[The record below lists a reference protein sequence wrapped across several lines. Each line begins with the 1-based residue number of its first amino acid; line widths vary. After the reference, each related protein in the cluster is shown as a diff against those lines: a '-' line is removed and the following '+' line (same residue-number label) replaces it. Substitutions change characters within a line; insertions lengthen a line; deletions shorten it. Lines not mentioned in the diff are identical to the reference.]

1 MTSYVKRTDNNVWLV
16 LNLPFGRWQVQASS
30 DNTRSDCYAYC
41 EQSFVQPE
49 RCSGHTWMVI
59 NREGKFDEYG
69 DVSVTTTHSKSQLA
83 VIDKGDRVARLIT
96 SNKKMTTI
104 EEVCGAMGLVAYSN
118 ENMNNVPLVLKACS
132 CLIDVLRSKN
142 KLLNAEKTAKA
153 FGFANIDIGADVAA
167 YFAALP
173 IPPPNNGINTG
184 SQSPGG
190 EVTNLNRTFSLNDLF
205 LNGSQKSVG
214 GSVQLKIGLL
224 TLLSELL
231 NIHMSL
237 NTACES
243 ILRCV
248 RYLCRW

>member
-1 MTSYVKRTDNNVWLV
+1 
-16 LNLPFGRWQVQASS
+16 
-30 DNTRSDCYAYC
+30 
-41 EQSFVQPE
+41 
-49 RCSGHTWMVI
+49 MVI
-59 NREGKFDEYG
+59 NREGKYDEYV
-69 DVSVTTTHSKSQLA
+69 DVSVTTTHSKSQLS

-104 EEVCGAMGLVAYSN
+104 DEVCGAMGLVAYSN

-132 CLIDVLRSKN
+132 CLLDVLRSKN
-142 KLLNAEKTAKA
+142 KLINAEKTAIA
-153 FGFANIDIGADVAA
+153 FGTSTVDIGADVAA
-167 YFAALP
+167 NFVQD
-173 IPPPNNGINTG
+173 NT
-184 SQSPGG
+184 QSPGG
-190 EVTNLNRTFSLNDLF
+190 DVTNLTRTFSLNDLF
-205 LNGSQKSVG
+205 LNGSQKSIG
-214 GSVQLKIGLL
+214 GSVPVKITLI

>member
-1 MTSYVKRTDNNVWLV
+1 
-16 LNLPFGRWQVQASS
+16 
-30 DNTRSDCYAYC
+30 
-41 EQSFVQPE
+41 
-49 RCSGHTWMVI
+49 MVI
-59 NREGKFDEYG
+59 NREGKYDEYV
-69 DVSVTTTHSKSQLA
+69 DVSVTTTHSKSQLS

-104 EEVCGAMGLVAYSN
+104 DEVCGAMGLVAYSN

-132 CLIDVLRSKN
+132 CLLDVLRSKN
-142 KLLNAEKTAKA
+142 KLINAEKTAIA
-153 FGFANIDIGADVAA
+153 FGTSTVDIGADVAA

-173 IPPPNNGINTG
+173 IPTTNPVQDNT
-184 SQSPGG
+184 QSPGG
-190 EVTNLNRTFSLNDLF
+190 DVTNLTRTFSLNDLF
-205 LNGSQKSVG
+205 LNGSQKSIG
-214 GSVQLKIGLL
+214 GSVPVKITLI

>member
-1 MTSYVKRTDNNVWLV
+1 
-16 LNLPFGRWQVQASS
+16 
-30 DNTRSDCYAYC
+30 
-41 EQSFVQPE
+41 
-49 RCSGHTWMVI
+49 MVI
-59 NREGKFDEYG
+59 NRDGKYDEYG

-104 EEVCGAMGLVAYSN
+104 DEVCGAMGLVAYSN

-142 KLLNAEKTAKA
+142 KLINAEKTAMA
-153 FGFANIDIGADVAA
+153 FGVSNIDIGADVAA

-173 IPPPNNGINTG
+173 TPPTIDVNSNPGNNL
-184 SQSPGG
+184 SPGDD
-190 EVTNLNRTFSLNDLF
+190 VTNINRTFSLNDLF
-205 LNGSQKSVG
+205 LNGGQKSVG
-214 GSVQLKIGLL
+214 GSVQSKIGLIS
-224 TLLSELL
+224 LLGELL